1 MTLLL
6 QQGPA
11 KRERDPYSAVVQL
24 FISLLRKSLKWK
36 RKQNKQTKQASV
48 GIANI
53 PGWEHCIIQIYF
65 FPLSNRIH
73 KDLKDSVTF
82 TCLGSLSSA

>member
-24 FISLLRKSLKWK
+24 FVSLLWK
-36 RKQNKQTKQASV
+36 RKQNKQTKQASL